1 MSFGCFGRLPCKTD
15 AQCWVSNFC
24 DAELRWVLSC
34 SITKFLKLLKFPM
47 ADVTLTVDGK
57 KVTAP
62 AGTLLIEACKTVGIE
77 VPSFC
82 YYPNLSLQGAC
93 RMCLVKIEKM
103 PKLQT
108 ACTTVVSEGMIVT
121 SESDEIKQARKGM
134 LELLLGNHPLDCP
147 VCDAGGE
154 CELQDM
160 TFSYGAAESK
170 FMEAK
175 NHKEEQQWS
184 PIVFFDR
191 PRCILCY
198 RCVRVCGEGM
208 DVWALGVQ
216 NRAVSSVI
224 APNKE
229 DHLECE
235 ECGMCIDI
243 CPVGAL
249 TSGAYRYKTRPWEMK
264 HVGTICTHCGDGCKT
279 TLGVRRAD
287 TGMEIVR
294 GDNRDKSGT
303 NGDFLCIKGR
313 YGFDFANH
321 EERLNRPLIR
331 RQGKLMPATWEE
343 AFALIGEKF
352 AGVRD
357 HDGGGAI
364 GVVGSTRTTNEESYL
379 LSKFARVVLRT
390 NNIDHHRTADFPALA
405 AAVRGKADR
414 TASMAEVFTAPAILL
429 IGNDPTEQ
437 HPLLAWQIR
446 NNVRLH
452 RARLHVIHSRPIK
465 LRRQATTFAQIPAGA
480 EGRVAAFLAGGD
492 SAAEAL
498 VDASSP
504 LSLSQDGWIELRDKL
519 RGEQNLVIVFG
530 SELRGEDLA
539 SLMKFGAAI
548 PGTKFVCLADYANSR
563 GAADMGLY
571 PDLLPGYHPTAGSSE
586 FHAEWGEI
594 PRAPGLDLAA
604 MVEAGKDGRLK
615 ALYVVGSNPVGR
627 SNIDPFAFSKSFVVV
642 QDMFL
647 TETAVMADVVLP
659 AANAYEKSGTFTN
672 TCGDLQLVK
681 KAGEVTGTKT
691 DFEMVVRI
699 ADAMGFEVR
708 KLVPFGGGTYA
719 DMGQSRGAQSGE
731 ADRHAVWLEA
741 RGLEPKLSPFE
752 PTAILDE
759 IQRLV
764 PGYDVSRMTLLAG
777 NSQHTSL
784 EQAGPGVAH
793 RAESIAP
800 ANDNLFTSGT
810 LGRYSRALQSVIESH
825 EVKTEVAAD

>member
-1 MSFGCFGRLPCKTD
+1 MP
-15 AQCWVSNFC
+15 
-24 DAELRWVLSC
+24 
-34 SITKFLKLLKFPM
+34 
-47 ADVTLTVDGK
+47 DVNLTVDGK

-62 AGTLLIEACKTVGIE
+62 AGTLLIEACKSAGIE

-108 ACTTVVSEGMIVT
+108 ACTTVVGEGMVVT
-121 SESDEIKQARKGM
+121 TESDEIRQARKSM

-184 PIVFFDR
+184 PVVFFDR

-216 NRAVSSVI
+216 NRGVSSLI
-224 APNKE
+224 APNQG

-264 HVGTICTHCGDGCKT
+264 HVGTVCTHCGDGCKT
-279 TLGVRRAD
+279 TLGVRRSD

-321 EERLNRPLIR
+321 EERLTQPLIR
-331 RQGKLMPATWEE
+331 KNGRLTPSTWEE
-343 AFALIGEKF
+343 ALALVGKTFAL
-352 AGVRD
+352 VRD
-357 HDGGGAI
+357 QEGGAAI
-364 GVVGSTRTTNEESYL
+364 GVVGSARTTNEEAYL
-379 LSKFARVVLRT
+379 LSKFTRTVLDS

-405 AAVRGKADR
+405 AALRGKTDA
-414 TASMAEVFTAPAILL
+414 TASMAEVYNAPAILL

-452 RARLHVIHSRPIK
+452 RARLYLINSASIK
-465 LRRQATTFAQIPAGA
+465 LRRQAAGFLQIPAGT
-480 EGRVAAFLAGGD
+480 EGRAAAFLAGND
-492 SAAEAL
+492 AAADDL
-498 VDASSP
+498 TGPDNNKDA
-504 LSLSQDGWIELRDKL
+504 WIALRDKL
-519 RGEQNLVIVFG
+519 RGEPNLIVIFG
-530 SELRGEDLA
+530 AELRGADVA
-539 SLMKFGAAI
+539 SIVSFGSGIAGAKFI
-548 PGTKFVCLADYANSR
+548 SLADYSNSR

-571 PDLLPGYHPTAGSSE
+571 PDLLPGYHPIADSGAFQQEWTIPATAGLD
-586 FHAEWGEI
+586 I
-594 PRAPGLDLAA
+594 PAMLDAA
-604 MVEAGKDGRLK
+604 KAGKLK

-627 SNIDPFAFSKSFVVV
+627 LNLDPFVFAKSFVVV
-642 QDMFL
+642 EDMFL

-659 AANAYEKSGTFTN
+659 AANLYEKSGTVTN
-672 TCGDLQLVK
+672 TCGDVQLVK
-681 KAGEVTGTKT
+681 KAGEISGIKS
-691 DFEMVVRI
+691 DFEIIVRI
-699 ADAMGFEVR
+699 ADAMGYDVR
-708 KLVPFGGGTYA
+708 KLVRFGGGEHA

-731 ADRHAVWLEA
+731 ADRHAVWLEMH
-741 RGLEPKLSPFE
+741 GLEPRLTPLD
-752 PTAILDE
+752 PMAILDE

-764 PGYDVSRMTLLAG
+764 PGYDVSRLNLLAG
-777 NSQHTSL
+777 NSEHTAL
-784 EQAGPGVAH
+784 TNAGPGAAH
-793 RAESIAP
+793 ASEQIAP
-800 ANDNLFTSGT
+800 ANDGLFTSGT
-810 LGRYSRALQSVIESH
+810 LGRYSRALKSVMESH
-825 EVKTEVAAD
+825 EVKPAEVAAD